1 MLKAK
6 ALLEYA
12 YNQARASVPAPAP
25 PAPPPP
31 SSASSAR
38 PTPAPRIGDP
48 AAAASALAEEAA
60 NLVCDFLRLCFEEST
75 QTLGMGQL
83 LTTDVLRLIEDLM
96 ALLSLEPGAAGPLPR
111 MQTRRLPARFSRSLS
126 FSDTYLRAA
135 LLHVGLVQVA
145 RLLTQVMQEDAEA
158 QPVAAL
164 LNTVAIALFP
174 HLVPPPPESF
184 VPTLTLAELADR
196 LSGCVILRSCT
207 RKVTDEQIEDLL
219 RHYSHFAHHGVLLA
233 QLGDVELFARELP
246 SGGERPL
253 PDRFTRDDPGRRYTI
268 STAFQTAHVGLIVEI
283 ALMRHSPLRPPL
295 KVPEHSNAADAQRDA
310 RLIAFLASFGTDP
323 ENVLATSAQFVADWQ
338 VTWGEIYTAETL
350 FNNRGTLGAAR
361 RMDAVAV
368 FSEMRSPDGPPPLNP
383 RLLSSAYRDEQAE
396 RRRKERAAAPAK
408 EKEGASAAA
417 GTEAAAEAEAEI
429 EEEDDVE
436 VLQWTAAFAL
446 AQQLSAVNAAVRDEI
461 FDPRCRHLDLRAVV
475 LWLLWLRD
483 EVGGRRPRAEDIFGL
498 YCSGPVWGSCGKWH
512 PSPTAAFLHF
522 MDRKLPEGEMT
533 IAGKTSAQTYD
544 VIGAFPAEL
553 FPRQREA
560 AEASR
565 VREREETAAFA
576 AAGLPAGDGPG
587 AAEEAVIRRD
597 LAFLGLSDAQ
607 WEETFGRGGAATAA
621 DGPGDSRAH
630 IAAQEESRRR
640 KAARRRRQRRDMR
653 RAAAAAP
660 GGQEAP
666 EVPEAPGIPEVD

>member
-6 ALLEYA
+6 ELLEYA
-12 YNQARASVPAPAP
+12 YNQARASAAPLPPPPAPAP
-25 PAPPPP
+25 SAPAAPPASVPRIRD
-31 SSASSAR
+31 SAS
-38 PTPAPRIGDP
+38 
-48 AAAASALAEEAA
+48 AAAALAEEAA

-83 LTTDVLRLIEDLM
+83 LTTDVSRLIEDLM

-145 RLLTQVMQEDAEA
+145 RLLTQVMQEDPEA

-174 HLVPPPPESF
+174 HLVPPPPEGFTPS
-184 VPTLTLAELADR
+184 LTLAELADR
-196 LSGCVILRSCT
+196 LAGCVILRSCT
-207 RKVTDEQIEDLL
+207 RKVTDAQIEDLL
-219 RHYSHFAHHGVLLA
+219 RHYSYFSHCGVLLSQMGGA
-233 QLGDVELFARELP
+233 ELFGRELP
-246 SGGERPL
+246 SGGEKPL
-253 PDRFTRDDPGRRYTI
+253 PDRFTRDDPSRLYTV
-268 STAFQTAHVGLIVEI
+268 STAFQTAHVGYVVEI
-283 ALMRHSPLRPPL
+283 ALMRHSPLRSPL
-295 KVPEHSNAADAQRDA
+295 KVPEHSCEADAQRDA
-310 RLIAFLASFGTDP
+310 RLIAHLASFSTDP

-396 RRRKERAAAPAK
+396 RRRKERAAAAAPAK
-408 EKEGASAAA
+408 EKEGAAASAAEP
-417 GTEAAAEAEAEI
+417 EA
-429 EEEDDVE
+429 EEEDDGDDAE

-522 MDRKLPEGEMT
+522 MDTKLTEGELT

-544 VIGAFPAEL
+544 VVGAFPAEL
-553 FPRQREA
+553 FPRQRQRAAAERARA
-560 AEASR
+560 AEAPGQG
-565 VREREETAAFA
+565 
-576 AAGLPAGDGPG
+576 AAGQGAAGQGGGSG

-607 WEETFGRGGAATAA
+607 WEETFGRRGAAEA
-621 DGPGDSRAH
+621 GEGLGDSRTH
-630 IAAQEESRRR
+630 VAAQEESKRR
-640 KAARRRRQRRDMR
+640 KAARRRRQKK
-653 RAAAAAP
+653 ALKKA
-660 GGQEAP
+660 EAP
-666 EVPEAPGIPEVD
+666 PPSPEEPEIPEVD